1 VLSPWLAVHPPARQH
16 RDALH
21 APPVVPR
28 VLDADGLHAPFVHPL
43 RLADPLARR
52 YEADR
57 TRRVPLR
64 FLSDGRL
71 VTAEGWFPLG
81 TDTLGRDVWS
91 RLVTGARLSL
101 GIALLGCLGALLV
114 GALVGGLAGVMGG
127 LADAA
132 LMRLSEMVLVLPALY
147 LLLVLRAAL
156 PLVLPDL
163 TVFLFVSAA
172 LALLGWPSVARVVR
186 AVVAR
191 EAALDYAAAAVAS
204 GAGRGRLLFKHLLP
218 AALPALG
225 TQALLLAPAFILAE
239 ATLSYAGLGFMPPAA
254 SWGTMLQD
262 AANVRAIADSPW
274 MLVPAL
280 AIALVVLAINL
291 VLGERGEGLAQ
302 RQVARTPARTVRGHP
317 I

>member
-1 VLSPWLAVHPPARQH
+1 
-16 RDALH
+16 
-21 APPVVPR
+21 VVPR

-43 RLADPLARR
+43 RLADPLSRR

-64 FLSDGRL
+64 FFSDGRL

-81 TDTLGRDVWS
+81 TDGLGRDVWS
-91 RLVTGARLSL
+91 RLVTGARPSL
-101 GIALLGCLGALLV
+101 GVALLGCLGALAV
-114 GALVGGLAGVMGG
+114 GALVGGLAGVAGG
-127 LADAA
+127 LVDAA

-147 LLLVLRAAL
+147 LLLVLRAGL
-156 PLVLPDL
+156 PLVLPDG

-191 EAALDYAAAAVAS
+191 EASLDYAAAAVAA

-274 MLVPAL
+274 LLVPAL
-280 AIALVVLAINL
+280 AIAAVVLAINL
-291 VLGERGEGLAQ
+291 ALGQADARRG
-302 RQVARTPARTVRGHP
+302 RARA
-317 I
+317 